1 MEILLQVYLGSFDIE
16 INVQDTDVSVR
27 YDVTLNQENLTNK
40 NLSIKSVKETQ
51 VSNTLYQTGENTYTA
66 IIPLSEIQ
74 KGNTVNKIT
83 VEVEWKDDGTND
95 EQDTQIGSVYD
106 AKLQIPITIH
116 VSQYLGE
123 QI

>member
-1 MEILLQVYLGSFDIE
+1 MEILLRVYLGSFDIE

-83 VEVEWKDDGTND
+83 VEVEWKDDGTNPD
-95 EQDTQIGSVYD
+95 YDGKKRLIPFGLKSISV
-106 AKLQIPITIH
+106 LR
-116 VSQYLGE
+116 
-123 QI
+123 

>member
-1 MEILLQVYLGSFDIE
+1 MEILLLVYLGTFDVE

-27 YDVTLNQENLTNK
+27 YDITLNQENLTNK

-51 VSNTLYQTGENTYTA
+51 VSNILYQTGENTYTA

-74 KGNTVNKIT
+74 KGNTANKIT
-83 VEVEWKDDGTND
+83 VEVEWKNDGTSD

-106 AKLQIPITIH
+106 AKLQIPIKIH